1 MAQVGSGLPKHE
13 AAAAQ
18 REHRTHAELRQ
29 TPADVLIIGSQ
40 VVYGTVG
47 MSAALPVLHRE
58 GLHVLAV
65 PTIVLSAMP
74 HYANCHA
81 VPHDAGWL
89 ADTLND
95 LVVLGLVDEI
105 TTIATGYFASAE
117 QVEVVATWLRQIRL
131 SHPHITVV
139 VDPTIGDYDVGVYT
153 APGIDAALREHL
165 VPLATG
171 LVPNAFEFSHLT
183 DQADDPV
190 AAARAMLGEH
200 GQWVVVTSSEVAGET
215 VTDLIITRDSTT
227 QVSNPLVVT
236 GAKGAGDVYA
246 AALVAGLHNK
256 MTLVDAATHAA
267 ATVHAGLTARAL

>member
-1 MAQVGSGLPKHE
+1 
-13 AAAAQ
+13 
-18 REHRTHAELRQ
+18 
-29 TPADVLIIGSQ
+29 
-40 VVYGTVG
+40 

>member
-1 MAQVGSGLPKHE
+1 
-13 AAAAQ
+13 Q